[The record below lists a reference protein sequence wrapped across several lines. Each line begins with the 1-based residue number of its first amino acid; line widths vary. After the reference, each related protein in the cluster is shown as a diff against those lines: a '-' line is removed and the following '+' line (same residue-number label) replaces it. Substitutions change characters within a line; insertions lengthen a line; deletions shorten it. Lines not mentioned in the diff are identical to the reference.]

1 MNDLDVLPFEVQHHA
16 TMVGD
21 RSRLEAYQAA
31 LRAVVRDGDRV
42 VDAGTGTGI
51 LVSYAA
57 ALTCGEVY
65 GIEYFP
71 AAAALAERMV
81 RAAGLS
87 NAVIINEN
95 VFHASVDEPD
105 LLVTETIGALGPEE
119 NIVELTH
126 DFLRRHPGIR
136 RLIPA
141 TLSILAVPVW
151 SDVVDSVTDR
161 FLRSFSAA
169 SHGRFTYDTIV
180 DDLRY
185 HVGRHLF
192 TTDLSQATLMG
203 EETLLVTYDLG
214 RTETSEFDATV
225 RVPPG
230 EANAV
235 HLFFRCQLAEDVL
248 LESRLSAP
256 ANHWRH
262 SFVAVPPGLDT
273 LRVHYPGMSRKFSFT
288 WFDSRNGD

>member
-1 MNDLDVLPFEVQHHA
+1 MLPFEVQHHA

-42 VDAGTGTGI
+42 VDAGTGTGVLI
-51 LVSYAA
+51 SYAA
-57 ALTCGEVY
+57 ALTRGAVY

-71 AAAALAERMV
+71 AAAALADRMV
-81 RAAGLS
+81 RAAGMS
-87 NAVIINEN
+87 NALILNEN
-95 VFHASVDEPD
+95 VFHASVDAPD
-105 LLVTETIGALGPEE
+105 VVVTETIGALGPEE

-126 DFLRRHPGIR
+126 NFLQRHPSVR
-136 RLIPA
+136 RLIPSK
-141 TLSILAVPVW
+141 LSIYAVPVR
-151 SDVVDSVTDR
+151 SDVVETVTER

-169 SHGRFTYDTIV
+169 SHDRFSYDAIM

-192 TTDLSQATLMG
+192 TTDLSQAAVLG
-203 EETLLVTYDLG
+203 EETLLVAYDLG
-214 RTETSEFDATV
+214 RTENSAFDATV

-230 EANAV
+230 GANAV
-235 HLFFRCQLAEDVL
+235 HLFFRCQLADDVL

-256 ANHWRH
+256 PNHWRH
-262 SFVAVPPGLDT
+262 SFVAIPPGFDT
-273 LRVHYPGMSRKFSFT
+273 LHVHYRRARFVFT
-288 WFDSRNGD
+288 WSDSGNGG